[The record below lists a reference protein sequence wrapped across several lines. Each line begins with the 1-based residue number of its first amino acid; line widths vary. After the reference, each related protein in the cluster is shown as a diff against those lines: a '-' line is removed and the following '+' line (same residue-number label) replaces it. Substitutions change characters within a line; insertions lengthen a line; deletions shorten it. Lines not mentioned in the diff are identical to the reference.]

1 MLTSLQNCG
10 SRMVSDKV
18 SASVCRLMLIVL
30 LAVGNSVEQGTAK
43 IVLDN

>member
-30 LAVGNSVEQGTAK
+30 LNSVEQGTAK